1 MYTLPSKLKFFAII
15 LMVIGALGIVTGFL
29 STPSNTDE
37 VKEMLA
43 SSHDDG
49 HQTEATHTESHAE
62 QSHDENIHDDDSH
75 YEHVLHGYLVPH
87 FRLIGMGDPRP
98 DARGLSSTLDSY

>member
-29 STPSNTDE
+29 STPSNTEE

-49 HQTEATHTESHAE
+49 HQTEATYTESHAE
-62 QSHDENIHDDDSH
+62 QSHHENTHNDDSH
-75 YEHVLHGYLVPH
+75 YEHVLHHYKIDLGPH
-87 FRLIGMGDPRP
+87 CILLAFCF
-98 DARGLSSTLDSY
+98 S